1 MPLAVVL
8 LSNPAGAYACSVTT
22 LAAFVYA
29 CHTRTFVP
37 TFAAVAAAL
46 LTGLAFAYTPP
57 NGAGLALLVAG
68 IALMQAEF
76 LLATYGAALLTGL
89 TASGVGSWLLLSAT
103 PGARDALTAAPRLV
117 LATLGTML
125 LLMAILRGLRLRTL
139 PPR

>member
-8 LSNPAGAYACSVTT
+8 LSNPAGAYACFVTT

-37 TFAAVAAAL
+37 MFTAVSAAL

-68 IALMQAEF
+68 IALLQAEF
-76 LLATYGAALLTGL
+76 LVPTYGAALLTGL
-89 TASGVGSWLLLSAT
+89 TASAAGSWLLLSAT
-103 PGARDALTAAPRLV
+103 PTARDALTAAPRV
-117 LATLGTML
+117 ALATLGTML
-125 LLMAILRGLRLRTL
+125 LLAAVLRGLRLRTL
-139 PPR
+139 KTH